1 MRILAFL
8 LLLAVAIDT
17 KAQNTGTA
25 VNQLYVPADI
35 GDSTAILTPTPGP
48 APHINGPTVFG
59 VRPGHPILFTI
70 PVTGHRPIQFT
81 AEGLPP
87 SVHLDKATGRLTGS
101 INAPGKYA
109 LTLHARNKAGQAQ
122 RLLTLIVG
130 DKIALTPPMGWNSW
144 NIYATKITQELV
156 AANAGAMANSGL
168 INHGWS
174 YLNIDDC
181 WQGARGGAF
190 NGILPDSSIFPDMQG
205 LCNEVHALGLKIGI
219 YSTPWVESYG
229 HHIGGSATN
238 PEGLFQ
244 RTKDNIPRNK
254 KQLPYAIGPYSFLPN
269 DVSQFTAW
277 GFDYLKYDWNPIELP
292 DVKAMYE
299 ALRNSSRDVV
309 LSLSNSAPFDG
320 VADWAQWSNC
330 WRTGGDIRDNWKS
343 LSSRLFTQDKW
354 APYGGPGHWNDP
366 DMMIVGYV
374 GWGKGPRPSML
385 TPDEQYTHVSAWCLM
400 SVPLLLGCD
409 LTKLDSFTL
418 GLLGNDEVLALDQ
431 DALGRQ
437 ATVISRQ
444 GDAGVMA
451 KDLEDGSKAVGLFYP
466 GDSSATQPVTVR
478 WSDLGITGNYVVR
491 DLWRQKDIGVF
502 DRQFTAFVRR
512 HGVVLISLHPAGA
525 TPRK

>member
-17 KAQNTGTA
+17 KAQHTGTA

-48 APHINGPTVFG
+48 VPHINGPTVFG

-81 AEGLPP
+81 AEGLPT

-101 INAPGKYA
+101 INTPGKYA

-190 NGILPDSSIFPDMQG
+190 NGILPDSTIFPDMQG

-409 LTKLDSFTL
+409 LTKLDPFTL
-418 GLLGNDEVLALDQ
+418 SLLSNDEVLALDQ

-466 GDSSATQPVTVR
+466 GDSSTTQPVTVR

-502 DRQFTAFVRR
+502 DRQFTALVRR
-512 HGVVLISLHPAGA
+512 HGVVLITVRPVA
-525 TPRK
+525 KQ